1 MAAGRMYS
9 GDPDAL
15 AHARPLGLDDSRY
28 TADEQGPGWLAF
40 AGAMLAIIGFLNVL
54 YGIAAISNS
63 KFYLRDVAYVV
74 GDLNTWGWFL
84 VVIGACQFLAAFGI
98 WTGSQLG
105 RWIGIATA
113 GGNAILQLIFLPSYP
128 LLAITILAV
137 DVLVLYALIVFGG
150 RPASV

>member
-1 MAAGRMYS
+1 MYQ

-15 AHARPLGLDDSRY
+15 AHARPLGLDDGHY
-28 TADEQGPGWLAF
+28 TDEERGPGWLAF
-40 AGAMLAIIGFLNVL
+40 AGVMLAIIGGLNVL

-63 KFYLRDVAYVV
+63 KFYLRDVAYVA

-98 WTGSQLG
+98 FTGSQPG

-113 GGNAILQLIFLPSYP
+113 AGNAILQLIFLPSYP